1 MVSSPFG
8 GASAQLSGRKVGFMG
23 RRSMAMDSVDPEEKV
38 PVLPMPFRMI
48 DKIIRG
54 LVRFSM
60 PPPQLAVH
68 VLE

>member
-1 MVSSPFG
+1 
-8 GASAQLSGRKVGFMG
+8 
-23 RRSMAMDSVDPEEKV
+23 MDSVDPEEKV